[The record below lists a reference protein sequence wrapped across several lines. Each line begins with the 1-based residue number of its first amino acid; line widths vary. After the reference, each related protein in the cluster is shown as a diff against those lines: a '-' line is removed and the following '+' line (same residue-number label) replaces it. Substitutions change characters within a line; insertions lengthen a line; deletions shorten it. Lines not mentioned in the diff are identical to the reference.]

1 MTDQRPSRLDRA
13 MVSLDTRPR
22 ESMPRKVNINN
33 PSREDITVNNNNN
46 NNNNSKDMVNSNN
59 SNSRIVLKVH
69 RSLVRNIPIPCQLV
83 IHLDIMMVT
92 IHKGNMGSLQVDS
105 TKVKVKVKVNKARTV
120 AASIDKLKY
129 MV

>member
-1 MTDQRPSRLDRA
+1 LMTDQRPSRLGRA

-46 NNNNSKDMVNSNN
+46 NNNNNSKDMVNN
-59 SNSRIVLKVH
+59 NSRIVLKVH

-83 IHLDIMMVT
+83 IHLDTMMVT